1 MWYNSA
7 RGRIPTTAERRD
19 CCCKCEEEMCK
30 YMYLSFEIAVG
41 PARIIYSR
49 AHAHV
54 GEGHLVHIV
63 GGIYSDS

>member
-1 MWYNSA
+1 M
-7 RGRIPTTAERRD
+7 AERKD
-19 CCCKCEEEMCK
+19 CCKREGEMCEFR
-30 YMYLSFEIAVG
+30 YLSFEIAVG

-54 GEGHLVHIV
+54 GEWHLVHIV